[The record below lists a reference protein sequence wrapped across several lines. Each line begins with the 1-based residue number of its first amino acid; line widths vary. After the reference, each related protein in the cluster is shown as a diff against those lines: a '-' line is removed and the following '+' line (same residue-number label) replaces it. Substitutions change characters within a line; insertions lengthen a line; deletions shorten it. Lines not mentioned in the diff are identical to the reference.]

1 MFINDNLVCFK
12 SKLIKDI
19 KKSTCLSEAFALEL
33 GFTDLKFI
41 LNLFTDLKIKLHNK
55 PVIKSDSLGL
65 IQFVKKTSS
74 TKNIRSWEFKFHQMK
89 AEIRELCEIEHVEG
103 ENNYADILTKVLPTT
118 RFQKLRK
125 RFFEEAPKA

>member
-1 MFINDNLVCFK
+1 
-12 SKLIKDI
+12 
-19 KKSTCLSEAFALEL
+19 
-33 GFTDLKFI
+33 
-41 LNLFTDLKIKLHNK
+41 
-55 PVIKSDSLGL
+55 
-65 IQFVKKTSS
+65 
-74 TKNIRSWEFKFHQMK
+74 MK